1 MKQKFY
7 AFIYLHINTNPRSS
21 DEPKLLY
28 NLNYRLISRSKEN
41 NLEMEYRICIA
52 QLPRG

>member
-7 AFIYLHINTNPRSS
+7 AFIYLHINTNPQSS

-28 NLNYRLISRSKEN
+28 NLNYRHILRNKEN
-41 NLEMEYRICIA
+41 NLQIEYCNCIA
-52 QLPRG
+52 QLLCG

>member
-28 NLNYRLISRSKEN
+28 NLNYRLISHSKEN
-41 NLEMEYRICIA
+41 NLQMEYCNCIA
-52 QLPRG
+52 QLLRG